1 MKNNRL
7 ERIGEIHTS
16 KNGDV
21 FVIIDYKNKANVTI
35 KFLDEYGAIINV
47 EYGNICKG
55 SIKNPYSATVC
66 GVGKIG
72 LLPNSTKPKTRN
84 DGKHTKEYKVWH
96 SMLCRCYTE
105 QYQKNGHTYKD
116 ATVCDRWLVFANF
129 LEDLPLIEGY
139 ELWINNDGYALDKD
153 IKGNDS
159 KIYCLENCC
168 FISQNDNSIESYN
181 RNRNKIHKELNKSVE
196 EQKIKVYGIN
206 VKTGKHTKIFNSM
219 TEASKEIGID
229 KTSISRCIKGKQ
241 KTCGGYKWFKVES

>member
-72 LLPNSTKPKTRN
+72 LLPNGTKPKTRN

-105 QYQKNGHTYKD
+105 QYPPT
-116 ATVCDRWLVFANF
+116 ACTV
-129 LEDLPLIEGY
+129 
-139 ELWINNDGYALDKD
+139 
-153 IKGNDS
+153 
-159 KIYCLENCC
+159 
-168 FISQNDNSIESYN
+168 
-181 RNRNKIHKELNKSVE
+181 
-196 EQKIKVYGIN
+196 
-206 VKTGKHTKIFNSM
+206 
-219 TEASKEIGID
+219 
-229 KTSISRCIKGKQ
+229 
-241 KTCGGYKWFKVES
+241 

>member
-72 LLPNSTKPKTRN
+72 LLPNGTKPKTRN

-139 ELWINNDGYALDKD
+139 NEWIASTNVYEYALDKD
-153 IKGNDS
+153 IKGNGS
-159 KIYCLENCC
+159 KVYCLENCC
-168 FISQNDNSIESYN
+168 FITFSDNSKE
-181 RNRNKIHKELNKSVE
+181 RNERLGNPL
-196 EQKIKVYGIN
+196 IK
-206 VKTGKHTKIFNSM
+206 K
-219 TEASKEIGID
+219 
-229 KTSISRCIKGKQ
+229 
-241 KTCGGYKWFKVES
+241 

>member
-72 LLPNSTKPKTRN
+72 LLPNGIKPKTRN

-116 ATVCDRWLVFANF
+116 VTVCDRWLVFANF

-139 ELWINNDGYALDKD
+139 NEWIASTNVYEYALDKD
-153 IKGNDS
+153 IKGNGS
-159 KIYCLENCC
+159 KVYCLENCC
-168 FISQNDNSIESYN
+168 FITFSDNSKE
-181 RNRNKIHKELNKSVE
+181 RNERLGNPL
-196 EQKIKVYGIN
+196 IK
-206 VKTGKHTKIFNSM
+206 K
-219 TEASKEIGID
+219 
-229 KTSISRCIKGKQ
+229 
-241 KTCGGYKWFKVES
+241 

>member
-139 ELWINNDGYALDKD
+139 NEWIASTNVYEYALDKD
-153 IKGNDS
+153 IKGNGS
-159 KIYCLENCC
+159 KVYCLENCC
-168 FISQNDNSIESYN
+168 FITFSDNSKE
-181 RNRNKIHKELNKSVE
+181 RNERLGNPL
-196 EQKIKVYGIN
+196 IK
-206 VKTGKHTKIFNSM
+206 K
-219 TEASKEIGID
+219 
-229 KTSISRCIKGKQ
+229 
-241 KTCGGYKWFKVES
+241 